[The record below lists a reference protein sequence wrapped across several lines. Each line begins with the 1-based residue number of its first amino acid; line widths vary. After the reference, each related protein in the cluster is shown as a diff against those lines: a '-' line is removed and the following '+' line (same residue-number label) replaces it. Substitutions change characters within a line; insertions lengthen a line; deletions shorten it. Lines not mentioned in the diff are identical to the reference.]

1 MTGYLNLARAVLAAY
16 PLESAPPGYEENEE
30 NEETPPWDQAEAERL
45 LDHLRREVARLE
57 AAWPGGKFPPGQ
69 ANVVQIAVE
78 VCESYATNYDLE
90 AARGWD
96 ALALLRRAVPWAVE
110 IAGRRH
116 TPPAAAPDLG
126 HEEGLC
132 RCLESYFGWPEGSA
146 ALWDPPK
153 DVPKKDAPCPAS
165 EAPPER
171 QEAQAGERQR
181 GLFDDVAPPT
191 ALDWRLAL

>member
-1 MTGYLNLARAVLAAY
+1 MPGYLDLARRALAHPEPSGACEQSE
-16 PLESAPPGYEENEE
+16 ESELTPAPF
-30 NEETPPWDQAEAERL
+30 DHAEAERL
-45 LDHLRREVARLE
+45 LDHLRREVARLQ
-57 AAWPGGKFPPGQ
+57 AAWPGGKFPPVK

-153 DVPKKDAPCPAS
+153 DVPEEEALRPAGK
-165 EAPPER
+165 APPARGEPP
-171 QEAQAGERQR
+171 AGERQR
-181 GLFDDVAPPT
+181 GLFDDYVPPT
-191 ALDWRLAL
+191 ALD